1 MSEVN
6 LTIGDTSVLD
16 VSIYKD
22 DNLIDLTNYL
32 VLFTVKKPFFGVI
45 GSNNPDDT
53 KAVITKNSQES
64 GGIEKYGTG
73 NVRITIGS
81 NDTKDL
87 PDGSYEYDLQIS
99 LPGEQDTV
107 ITVDSGNIIFS
118 KEITRR
124 TVPLWANAITELQ

>member
-1 MSEVN
+1 
-6 LTIGDTSVLD
+6 
-16 VSIYKD
+16 
-22 DNLIDLTNYL
+22 L

-45 GSNNPDDT
+45 GTNNPDDT
-53 KAVITKNSQES
+53 KAVITKNSEES

-124 TVPLWANAITELQ
+124 TVPL

>member
-16 VSIYKD
+16 VSVYKD
-22 DNLIDLTNYL
+22 DNLLDITNYL

-45 GSNNPDDT
+45 GTNNPDDT
-53 KAVITKNSQES
+53 KAVITKNSEES

-124 TVPLWANAITELQ
+124 TVPL

>member
-124 TVPLWANAITELQ
+124 TVPL